1 MIHDKTINANKALSV
16 LSPLIISAS
25 RSTDI
30 PAFYSDWF
38 VARLRERWC
47 GWVNPFNQQEYRV
60 SFDKT
65 RMIVF
70 WSKNP
75 KPMLER
81 LDEVE
86 ALGFSQYYFQFTLN
100 DYVREGVEPNV
111 PPVAER
117 IDTFKRLADRI
128 GKERV
133 IWRFDP
139 LMLGCAAGT
148 KPGPPASDLSVEVLL
163 ERIGNI
169 GRQLKGY
176 TEKLVF
182 SFIDIGAYKKVQRN
196 LEGLGVREFSSEE
209 QRQFAQGLA
218 ELNKE
223 LGLELATCGEEADL
237 SAYDVRHNKCVDDE
251 LMMRLFHDD
260 AALMDFIG
268 AEYVKPTD
276 QDKQMTLSLG
286 FDDAKPETI
295 ISGWHIPK
303 SKKDK
308 GQRKAC
314 GCIVS
319 KDIGAY
325 NTCLHLCVYC
335 YANSSNK
342 IVQSNYQKHIK
353 NLFSARLLED

>member
-1 MIHDKTINANKALSV
+1 MNITGSTLTPV
-16 LSPLIISAS
+16 IISAS
-25 RSTDI
+25 RETDL
-30 PAFYSDWF
+30 PAFYSDWL
-38 VARLRERWC
+38 VSRLREGWC
-47 GWVNPFNQQEYRV
+47 EWKNTYSGTVHRV

-75 KPMLER
+75 KPLLER

-86 ALGFSQYYFQFTLN
+86 ALGFKQYYFQFTLN
-100 DYVREGVEPNV
+100 DYVREGLEPK
-111 PPVAER
+111 VAPLDER
-117 IDTFKRLADRI
+117 IDTFRALSDRI

-148 KPGPPASDLSVEVLL
+148 KPGPPASGLSVDVLL

-182 SFIDIGAYKKVQRN
+182 SFIDIEAYRKVQRN
-196 LEGLGVREFSSEE
+196 LEGLGVREFSPEE
-209 QRQFAQGLA
+209 QRRFAQGLA

-237 SAYDVRHNKCVDDE
+237 SAYGVRHNKCVDDD
-251 LMMRLFHDD
+251 LIMRLFHDD

-268 AEYVKPTD
+268 AEYD
-276 QDKQMTLSLG
+276 MLD
-286 FDDAKPETI
+286 
-295 ISGWHIPK
+295 GWHIPK

-325 NTCLHLCVYC
+325 NTCPHLCRYC
-335 YANSSNK
+335 YANASPEQAMANWK
-342 IVQSNYQKHIK
+342 RHEAQPQTPTIMPEAV
-353 NLFSARLLED
+353 LE

>member
-1 MIHDKTINANKALSV
+1 MSKERVSLCTDSGEVVKAMA
-16 LSPLIISAS
+16 PIIISAS

-30 PAFYSDWF
+30 PAFYADWF
-38 VARLRERWC
+38 LERLKA
-47 GWVNPFNQQEYRV
+47 GYSVWVNPFNQERYRV
-60 SFDKT
+60 SFADT

-86 ALGFSQYYFQFTLN
+86 SLGFRQYYFQFTLN
-100 DYVREGVEPNV
+100 DYVAEGLEPNV

-139 LMLGCAAGT
+139 LMLTEKISIDA
-148 KPGPPASDLSVEVLL
+148 LL
-163 ERIGNI
+163 ERVGNI
-169 GRQLKGY
+169 GQQLKGY

-182 SFIDIGAYKKVQRN
+182 SFIDISAYRKVQKN
-196 LEGLGVREFSSEE
+196 LAGLGVREFSPDD
-209 QRQFAQGLA
+209 QIKFAQGLA
-218 ELNKE
+218 ELNKDF
-223 LGLELATCGEEADL
+223 GLELATCGELADL
-237 SAYDVRHNKCVDDE
+237 SAYGIRHNKCVDDE

-260 AALMDFIG
+260 AELMDFIG
-268 AEYVKPTD
+268 AEYD
-276 QDKQMTLSLG
+276 M
-286 FDDAKPETI
+286 FN
-295 ISGWHIPK
+295 GWQIKK

-325 NTCLHLCVYC
+325 NTCPHLCRYC
-335 YANSSNK
+335 YANASAGLVSTNVKRHKDDDSS
-342 IVQSNYQKHIK
+342 IIP
-353 NLFSARLLED
+353 LMEGA

>member
-1 MIHDKTINANKALSV
+1 MLRHGKLSIV
-16 LSPLIISAS
+16 TFILSAS

-30 PAFYSDWF
+30 PAFYADWLLE
-38 VARLRERWC
+38 RLKAGYSVWM
-47 GWVNPFNQQEYRV
+47 NPFNQERYRV
-60 SFDKT
+60 SFADT

-86 ALGFSQYYFQFTLN
+86 SLGFRQYYFQFTLN
-100 DYVREGVEPNV
+100 DYVAEGLEPNV

-139 LMLGCAAGT
+139 LMLTEKISIDA
-148 KPGPPASDLSVEVLL
+148 LL
-163 ERIGNI
+163 ERVGNI
-169 GRQLKGY
+169 GQQLKGY

-182 SFIDIGAYKKVQRN
+182 SFIDIAAYRKVQKN
-196 LEGLGVREFSSEE
+196 LAGLGVREFSPDD
-209 QRQFAQGLA
+209 QIQFAQGLA
-218 ELNKE
+218 ELNQD
-223 LGLELATCGEEADL
+223 LRLELATCGELADL
-237 SAYDVRHNKCVDDE
+237 SAYGVKHNKCVDDE

-260 AALMDFIG
+260 AGLMDFIG
-268 AEYVKPTD
+268 AEYD
-276 QDKQMTLSLG
+276 M
-286 FDDAKPETI
+286 FN
-295 ISGWHIPK
+295 GWQIKK

-308 GQRKAC
+308 GQRKSC

-319 KDIGAY
+319 KDIGMY
-325 NTCLHLCVYC
+325 NTCRHFCVYC
-335 YANSSNK
+335 YANTSK
-342 IVQSNYQKHIK
+342 ECVLK
-353 NLFSARLLED
+353 NVGRHNDESESLIG

>member
-1 MIHDKTINANKALSV
+1 MKPPETKNTLEPV
-16 LSPLIISAS
+16 VVSAS

-30 PAFYSDWF
+30 PAFYADWF
-38 VARLRERWC
+38 LGRLKA
-47 GWVNPFNQQEYRV
+47 GFSVWVNPFNQERYRV
-60 SFDKT
+60 LFNDT

-86 ALGFSQYYFQFTLN
+86 SLGFKQYYFQFTLN
-100 DYVREGVEPNV
+100 DYVTEGLEPNV

-117 IDTFKRLADRI
+117 IDTFRHLARRI

-139 LMLGCAAGT
+139 LL
-148 KPGPPASDLSVEVLL
+148 LSNYLTVDVLL
-163 ERIGNI
+163 EKIASIGHELQ
-169 GRQLKGY
+169 GA

-182 SFIDIGAYKKVQRN
+182 SFADIQAYRKVAKN
-196 LEGLGVREFSSEE
+196 LSGTNCREFSSKEKIE
-209 QRQFAQGLA
+209 FAKGLRDVN
-218 ELNKE
+218 LS
-223 LGLELATCGEEADL
+223 LGLEMATCAEDIDL
-237 SAYDVRHNKCVDDE
+237 SEYGIKHNKCVDDD
-251 LMMRLFHDD
+251 LMVRLFHDD
-260 AALMDFIG
+260 KKLMDFIG
-268 AEYVKPTD
+268 AEYD
-276 QDKQMTLSLG
+276 LIDG
-286 FDDAKPETI
+286 WTI
-295 ISGWHIPK
+295 KK

-325 NTCLHLCVYC
+325 NTCPHLCRYC
-335 YANSSNK
+335 YAN
-342 IVQSNYQKHIK
+342 
-353 NLFSARLLED
+353 FSDTMVMRNWSRVRNEEGECLA